1 MHTGE
6 NVYDL
11 ASIGAK
17 DPDSPLASKYITY
30 AVVGPLQ
37 FSVLLMVCEHVHFL
51 EPVQA
56 RQMNLPEID
65 VTLAIILDFG

>member
-17 DPDSPLASKYITY
+17 DPDSPLASEYITY
-30 AVVGPLQ
+30 AVVGLLQ
-37 FSVLLMVCEHVHFL
+37 FSVLLMVYPAEL
-51 EPVQA
+51 LANAQT
-56 RQMNLPEID
+56 RQ
-65 VTLAIILDFG
+65 